1 MNHKSYAFILATILV
16 FTSELGN
23 ENMKQWHAKSKR
35 HILCSVYI
43 RWYDPANAVKML

>member
-23 ENMKQWHAKSKR
+23 ENMKQWHAKDKR
-35 HILCSVYI
+35 HISCSVYI
-43 RWYDPANAVKML
+43 RCSDPAHAVKML